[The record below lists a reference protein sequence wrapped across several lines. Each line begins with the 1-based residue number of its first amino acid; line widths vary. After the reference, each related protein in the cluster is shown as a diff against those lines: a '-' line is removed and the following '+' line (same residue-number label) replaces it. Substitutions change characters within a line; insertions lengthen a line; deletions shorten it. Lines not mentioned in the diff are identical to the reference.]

1 MRGARACRSWREAL
15 WRQVDSTLRRGED
28 TRLREHLLQ
37 CSNCRQAYELAGSL
51 DRALAAEPL
60 ASPAH
65 DFQERV
71 MLGVVAGI
79 QGGRRQPERTR
90 RGKEPSGEAAD
101 WWVLLGGL
109 GGALLVVVISISV
122 LSRITLKAVTYAVD
136 SPSSAATAFGEGL
149 AQGFQQGLLA
159 LGDSLSVIIQMPLS
173 FGLVLMGALLAAT
186 LGWLGHSLSRSSAS

>member
-15 WRQVDSTLRRGED
+15 WRQVDSALSPEESTH
-28 TRLREHLLQ
+28 LREHLSQ
-37 CSNCRQAYELAGSL
+37 CSDCRQAYELAGSL

-60 ASPAH
+60 TSPAH
-65 DFQERV
+65 DFQKRV

-79 QGGRRQPERTR
+79 QGGKSQPGRTR
-90 RGKEPSGEAAD
+90 REKEPSGEAAD

-109 GGALLVVVISISV
+109 GGALLAAVISISV

-149 AQGFQQGLLA
+149 ARGFQQGLLA
-159 LGDSLSVIIQMPLS
+159 LGDSLSVILQMPLS
-173 FGLVLMGALLAAT
+173 FGLILMGALLAVT
-186 LGWLGHSLSRSSAS
+186 LGWLGHSLSRSSVS

>member
-1 MRGARACRSWREAL
+1 MRAARACRIWREAL
-15 WRQVDSTLRRGED
+15 WHQVDSALSPEEGS
-28 TRLREHLLQ
+28 RLREHLSQ
-37 CSNCRQAYELAGSL
+37 CSDCRHAYELAGSL

-60 ASPAH
+60 ASLAQN
-65 DFQERV
+65 FQERV

-79 QGGRRQPERTR
+79 QGGRSQHRSTGRE
-90 RGKEPSGEAAD
+90 KEPSGEAAD

-109 GGALLVVVISISV
+109 SGALLAVVISISV

-149 AQGFQQGLLA
+149 VRGFQQGLLA
-159 LGDSLSVIIQMPLS
+159 LGDSLTIILQMPLS
-173 FGLVLMGALLAAT
+173 FGLILMGALLAVS

>member
-1 MRGARACRSWREAL
+1 MRGARACRSWREKL
-15 WRQVDSTLRRGED
+15 WRQVDSTLSPGEN
-28 TRLREHLLQ
+28 TRLREHLSQ
-37 CSNCRQAYELAGSL
+37 CSDCRRVYELAGSL

-65 DFQERV
+65 DFQKRV

-79 QGGRRQPERTR
+79 QGGKHQPERTR
-90 RGKEPSGEAAD
+90 RGKELSGEAAD

-149 AQGFQQGLLA
+149 AHGFQQGLLA
-159 LGDSLSVIIQMPLS
+159 LGDSLSVIVQMPLS